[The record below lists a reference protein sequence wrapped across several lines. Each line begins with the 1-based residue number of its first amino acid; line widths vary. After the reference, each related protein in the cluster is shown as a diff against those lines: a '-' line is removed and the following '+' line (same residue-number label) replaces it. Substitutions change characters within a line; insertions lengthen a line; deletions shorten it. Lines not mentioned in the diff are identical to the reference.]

1 MIGVSR
7 PRTRLAIFDIDG
19 TLAEG
24 LLAGPLPD
32 HLRQTGLGSLEGH
45 QLLHD
50 HLASLGPDGLE
61 DTQAARHAYELYAAM
76 LAGTAVGAVRR
87 AIDELW
93 QLRRTVLFSFARP
106 LLAELR
112 ERGYTPVLL
121 SVGPQ
126 ELVRRVATHLFV
138 SRAWGTSLEELNGV
152 YTGRIAVTVAGRK
165 PDVIRAA
172 FGVFPVDWAASIAV
186 GNSAADAGLLSLVG
200 RPIAFEPTSALRR
213 RADACSWPLA
223 DRTTLSEVLTSRRYR

>member
-1 MIGVSR
+1 MGIGR

-24 LLAGPLPD
+24 LLADPLPG
-32 HLRQTGLGSLEGH
+32 HLRQAGLGSLEGH
-45 QLLHD
+45 QLLQD
-50 HLASLGPDGLE
+50 YLASLGPDGLE
-61 DTQAARHAYELYAAM
+61 DTQAAQHAYELYAAM
-76 LAGTAVGAVRR
+76 LAGTAVGAVRSV
-87 AIDELW
+87 IDELW
-93 QLRRTVLFSFARP
+93 QLRRAVLFPFARP
-106 LLAELR
+106 LLAELS

-121 SVGPQ
+121 SVGPR
-126 ELVRRVATHLFV
+126 ELVQRVATHLFV

-172 FGVFPVDWAASIAV
+172 FDTFSVSWAESVAV
-186 GNSAADAGLLSLVG
+186 GNSAADTGLLSLVG
-200 RPIAFEPTSALRR
+200 RPIAFEPTAALRR

-223 DRTTLSEVLTSRRYR
+223 DRTTLSEALTSRRYR